1 MLSSMP
7 YQAVFGVLFLKRHR
21 ERSHITRSD
30 RKNESSKGLAVVSMN
45 WDPSA
50 ANVVPVRQL
59 AISPQGGFGLD
70 AERNAIS
77 VQDQLEN

>member
-1 MLSSMP
+1 
-7 YQAVFGVLFLKRHR
+7 
-21 ERSHITRSD
+21 
-30 RKNESSKGLAVVSMN
+30 MN